1 MFIDLNADA
10 GETEADQALFSLV
23 SSVNLACCAHAGD
36 EPLLRQALRLAREHG
51 LQVGAHPG
59 YLDRENFG
67 RIETG
72 QSPEHI
78 AELVTSQLQ
87 LLGRVADEEGVALG
101 HVKAH
106 GALYNRVA
114 VDTAAAKALAG
125 AVARHRPGMRL
136 FLPGGP
142 AFARLQAALRGTEVR
157 PVPEAFPD
165 RAYLLDGTLAPR
177 SLAGSV
183 LHDPQRV
190 ARNAVAM
197 ARGEPFPILG
207 GGSLTL
213 AASTLCLHGD
223 NPEAFRNAVAVRDA
237 LQDAGFRLRGVS

>member
-1 MFIDLNADA
+1 MGSGSQTVRLRFVSEAVGTGHTASVQISVAPGARLTLLESLEGSGSAYVANGLIDLEIGEDASVTRIVLVEEPADSVSVCLA
-10 GETEADQALFSLV
+10 EVSL
-23 SSVNLACCAHAGD
+23 G
-36 EPLLRQALRLAREHG
+36 ARASFAQTV
-51 LQVGAHPG
+51 LT
-59 YLDRENFG
+59 
-67 RIETG
+67 TG
-72 QSPEHI
+72 
-78 AELVTSQLQ
+78 
-87 LLGRVADEEGVALG
+87 
-101 HVKAH
+101 
-106 GALYNRVA
+106 
-114 VDTAAAKALAG
+114 
-125 AVARHRPGMRL
+125 
-136 FLPGGP
+136 
-142 AFARLQAALRGTEVR
+142 ARLQRYETRVMHPGHDASVR
-157 PVPEAFPD
+157 MD
-165 RAYLLDGTLAPR
+165 GAYLLDGTLAPR